1 MIVSTN
7 DYETNIANNI
17 PAAFLGNCLAAAQR
31 AVETKLGYL
40 LESGSRTKTF
50 LFNGCRTFNLG
61 EYNVT
66 VITSVTVGDTLLDAS
81 KYSVED
87 YFLTLAE
94 DVGILRG
101 ESVEIEFEAG
111 WTAENLPKD
120 IFLAILYIAQALTKN
135 KGTGGYATQANFGE
149 GNIVFDQAKYFRF
162 FDMVKEYR
170 IASLW

>member
-1 MIVSTN
+1 MIVSTD
-7 DYETNIANNI
+7 DYKNNI
-17 PAAFLGNCLAAAQR
+17 GSSVSDAFLGNCLAAAQR
-31 AVETKLGYL
+31 SVETKLGYPI
-40 LESGSRTKTF
+40 EHDSRTKTF
-50 LFNGCRTFNLG
+50 IFNGCRTFNLG

-66 VITSVTVGDTLLDAS
+66 AITSVTVGGTALDSS
-81 KYSVED
+81 KYSAED
-87 YFLTLAE
+87 YFLTIAE

-111 WTAENLPKD
+111 WTTENLPKD

-149 GNIVFDQAKYFRF
+149 GNIVFDQTKYFRF

>member
-1 MIVSTN
+1 MIVSTD
-7 DYETNIANNI
+7 DYKTNIGANVSD
-17 PAAFLGNCLAAAQR
+17 AFLANCLAAAQR
-31 AVETKLGYL
+31 AVETKLGYP
-40 LESGSRTKTF
+40 LESASRTKSF

-66 VITSVTVGDTLLDAS
+66 VITSVTVGDTPLDSS
-81 KYSVED
+81 KYSAED
-87 YFLTLAE
+87 YFLALAE

-101 ESVEIEFEAG
+101 ESVEIVFTAG
-111 WTAENLPKD
+111 WTAVNLPKD

-135 KGTGGYATQANFGE
+135 KGTGGFATQANFGE
-149 GNIVFDQAKYFRF
+149 GSIVFDQTKYFRF